1 MQAQLDSRG
10 VKNLVDSG
18 AHIAALIV
26 DAKPDLGARLRP
38 YLCDPAIDK
47 IDRRFTA
54 KPLLSKS
61 FASLRSG
68 VIAAA
73 TCFAWRP
80 APRLA
85 TGWGRKTRSSPGGR
99 LSWRLTLGQSCGWRH
114 PTPGACPSRPAQAP
128 PRAGFHCPDP
138 LLEQSRTRR
147 RGR

>member
-61 FASLRSG
+61 FRVFALRRDCCG
-68 VIAAA
+68 HMLCLAA
-73 TCFAWRP
+73 
-80 APRLA
+80 
-85 TGWGRKTRSSPGGR
+85 
-99 LSWRLTLGQSCGWRH
+99 
-114 PTPGACPSRPAQAP
+114 GA
-128 PRAGFHCPDP
+128 
-138 LLEQSRTRR
+138 
-147 RGR
+147 